1 MAKTVYTPEEIEL
14 QDGTLVTVKPLPIAR
29 LKRALNFEIDGDD
42 DNAGYDYIV
51 GVVKICLEGTAA
63 EDLDLEEVLDVP
75 TGKRIINVC
84 TGVDLDSA
92 NLILQAAAQSGQI
105 ST

>member
-14 QDGTLVTVKPLPIAR
+14 QDGTVVTLKPLPIAR
-29 LKRALNFEIDGDD
+29 LKRALNFEIDE
-42 DNAGYDYIV
+42 DNDSAGYDYII
-51 GVVKICLEGTAA
+51 GVVKICLEGTDAA
-63 EDLDLEEVLDVP
+63 ELDLEEILDVP
-75 TGKRIINVC
+75 TGKRIIKVA
-84 TGVDLDSA
+84 TGVDLDDA